1 MKVLFES
8 AEAHEFGNL
17 LSIPLPQL
25 DGNNLDK
32 IRRALEPQCKSLGLL
47 IGQGGSHIWIAKD
60 NGIKS
65 RLILITLD

>member
-1 MKVLFES
+1 MKVIIETTEGGEYANQL
-8 AEAHEFGNL
+8 H
-17 LSIPLPQL
+17 IPLTSLSNSL
-25 DGNNLDK
+25 DMLR
-32 IRRALEPQCKSLGLL
+32 IILEPQCNALGLL